1 VGARLSDV
9 VQGWR
14 RQAGMCATM
23 TFGLLVA
30 WPTPITTFLGMS
42 TPKEGTSTQAAIP
55 YFTNL
60 AWSIYRIKIALL
72 TSGSS
77 SDMAKSKALQTN
89 LDVDYVISYRFAK
102 TGASMPLRG
111 LQLIY

>member
-1 VGARLSDV
+1 
-9 VQGWR
+9 
-14 RQAGMCATM
+14 
-23 TFGLLVA
+23 
-30 WPTPITTFLGMS
+30 MS
-42 TPKEGTSTQAAIP
+42 TQKEGTSTDAAIP

-72 TSGSS
+72 TSGTS
-77 SDMAKSKALQTN
+77 SDMAKSQALQSN

-102 TGASMPLRG
+102 TGTFAPLRG